1 MPVSVVALRFIMHSL
16 MLVGLRLGGR
26 NQKLIQKLIGAEPKT
41 ENKEGATSSHVSEQL
56 MNSRCMMDW
65 DQLRVQ
71 LRSCSLS
78 LTLLPLISDLMST
91 CVVVAA
97 VAYIC
102 LLVYAV
108 SPTWLLGLTLAMCR
122 CSQKET
128 ALFMHLL
135 VSVLEKRFAM
145 SFFKPQP
152 GECAY
157 SVRVE
162 VCRLKLLRESSRSS
176 VSTRTPCKWAK

>member
-1 MPVSVVALRFIMHSL
+1 MHSL
-16 MLVGLRLGGR
+16 MLVGLRLGGC
-26 NQKLIQKLIGAEPKT
+26 NQQLIQQLIGAKPNK

-56 MNSRCMMDW
+56 MTSRCMTDW

-71 LRSCSLS
+71 LRSCTLS
-78 LTLLPLISDLMST
+78 LLPLISDLMFA
-91 CVVVAA
+91 CEVVAA
-97 VAYIC
+97 VAYLC

-108 SPTWLLGLTLAMCR
+108 SPAWLSGLTLAMCR

-135 VSVLEKRFAM
+135 ISVLEKRFAM
-145 SFFKPQP
+145 SIFKPQP

-157 SVRVE
+157 SARIG
-162 VCRLKLLRESSRSS
+162 VCRLKLLRESSKSS
-176 VSTRTPCKWAK
+176 VSTQSPRKWAK